1 MPEQRADP
9 HPSPRSLRG
18 LDGLNF
24 LMADVRDGL
33 GPYLSIFLKG
43 SQHWGAGQIGIVMA
57 VGSIATALCQ
67 VPAGFLVDSLPI
79 KRALVAASGLMIA
92 ASCLLIAYFP
102 ALPTVIVAQV
112 ILGAASAVIPPVLAA
127 LSLGI
132 VGQRLLPARISRNE
146 GFNHGGNFVAASLAG
161 TLGQYVGFHW
171 IFYLVCIFAVASAA
185 VCLLIDR
192 RDIDDDLARGGE
204 TPSGDGTRAALPV
217 GDLLKR
223 RDLLVFLASVVLFH
237 FGNAAMLP
245 LAGQVLA
252 QKHPGSDAISLSACI
267 IAAQFV
273 MIGIA
278 WAVGRAMRAGF
289 GRKTIFL
296 VALAVLPVRG
306 VLFSF
311 VDFPAGVVAIQL
323 LDGVAAGIFGVI
335 SVVIA
340 ADLMRGTGRFNLA
353 QGLVALAVGVGAGL
367 SNLISGFIVQAF
379 GYSAGFLALAA
390 IAMCALIFFLMFMPE
405 TEPGDD
411 DADPAITPSAVD
423 AAPALGG

>member
-1 MPEQRADP
+1 MAEP
-9 HPSPRSLRG
+9 HEPSPSWRSPRG

-43 SQHWGAGQIGIVMA
+43 SQHWGAGEIGLVMA
-57 VGSIATALCQ
+57 VGSIATAIFQ
-67 VPAGFLVDSLPI
+67 VPAGLLVDGLRI
-79 KRALVAASGLMIA
+79 KRALVAGSGLTIGLC
-92 ASCLLIAYFP
+92 CLLIGFFP
-102 ALPTVIVAQV
+102 SLPSVIVAQV
-112 ILGAASAVIPPVLAA
+112 MLGAAGAVIPPALAA

-132 VGQRLLPARISRNE
+132 VGRRLLPARISRNE
-146 GFNHGGNFVAASLAG
+146 SFNHGGNFVAAGLAG
-161 TLGQYVGFHW
+161 SLGQYVGFQW
-171 IFYLVCIFAVASAA
+171 IFYLVCLFAVASAA
-185 VCLLIDR
+185 VCLLIDK

-204 TPSGDGTRAALPV
+204 TPGADGSRAALPLR
-217 GDLLKR
+217 DLLGR

-273 MIGIA
+273 MIGVA

-311 VDFPAGVVAIQL
+311 VDFPVGVVAIQL
-323 LDGVAAGIFGVI
+323 LDGVAAGVFGVI
-335 SVVIA
+335 SVIIA
-340 ADLMRGTGRFNLA
+340 ADLMQGTGRFNLA
-353 QGLVALAVGVGAGL
+353 QGLMALSVGIGAGL
-367 SNLISGFIVQAF
+367 SNLVSGYIVEGF
-379 GYSAGFLALAA
+379 GYPAGFLSLAA
-390 IAMCALIFFLMFMPE
+390 IAACALVFFLVFMPE
-405 TEPGDD
+405 TGSHDGEARAEGPGRNL
-411 DADPAITPSAVD
+411 AMASQRS
-423 AAPALGG
+423 